1 MVPERCFEVYEQLK
15 TIIFPNTVNWSSIL
29 QKQFQI
35 IWIWCDFFYNDNIE
49 ELIIRSNLKD
59 VTYSIV
65 YMLMHKI
72 IEWNPRLLEK
82 KCMNYKLYQID
93 VANEKLVWSYH
104 GEDKPHE
111 LIITKTNQ
119 MN

>member
-1 MVPERCFEVYEQLK
+1 
-15 TIIFPNTVNWSSIL
+15 
-29 QKQFQI
+29 
-35 IWIWCDFFYNDNIE
+35 
-49 ELIIRSNLKD
+49 
-59 VTYSIV
+59 
-65 YMLMHKI
+65 
-72 IEWNPRLLEK
+72 
-82 KCMNYKLYQID
+82 MNYKLYQID